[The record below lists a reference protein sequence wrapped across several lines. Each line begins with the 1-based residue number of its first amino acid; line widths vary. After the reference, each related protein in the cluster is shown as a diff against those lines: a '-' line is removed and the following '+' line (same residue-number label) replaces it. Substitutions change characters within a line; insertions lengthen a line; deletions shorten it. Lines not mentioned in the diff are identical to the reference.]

1 MFGFI
6 FGSSPAVRGMVSRFY
21 SPPSIIKEFQENGK
35 EIERIEN
42 SLFKSKKRA
51 AKKQL
56 KKEGNQNA
64 TEEQIQKAIDDG
76 KGENSVTKLYQ
87 DQIDKLVNKQKEI
100 IDKSDKR
107 MNNVHSQYLDQFSDL
122 KGQQLEL
129 QSLAQE
135 TYNDNDLSES
145 EKSIKL
151 DELSNSYD
159 NVTNQLNI
167 MGNSNLFRNSRFTNF
182 INSISGWRN
191 RPSDIEDRDRRDAL
205 LNEAAQELLSRGNNN
220 PTEKE
225 ILTEAEI
232 IYNTQEINKDY
243 KSVKKN
249 RDLGDF
255 TNLQTVEDAV
265 KWIQNK
271 EEFTDNEKAEL
282 IKEVQD
288 GAHGSNIKKGDNN
301 YIAFQVVENMEKDG
315 RLETR
320 THEIGHT
327 ALGKIIGQN
336 PEAFRNIANQLIDYV
351 DSVDPALG
359 LLLRQR
365 TRGLPVD
372 EVITNFMELVG
383 SNKVL
388 KKNK

>member
-1 MFGFI
+1 
-6 FGSSPAVRGMVSRFY
+6 
-21 SPPSIIKEFQENGK
+21 
-35 EIERIEN
+35 
-42 SLFKSKKRA
+42 
-51 AKKQL
+51 
-56 KKEGNQNA
+56 
-64 TEEQIQKAIDDG
+64 
-76 KGENSVTKLYQ
+76 
-87 DQIDKLVNKQKEI
+87 
-100 IDKSDKR
+100 

-129 QSLAQE
+129 QRLAQE

-191 RPSDIEDRDRRDAL
+191 RPSDIEDRDRRDEL

-243 KSVKKN
+243 NNTNKQ
-249 RDLGDF
+249 DLGDDF

-271 EEFTDNEKAEL
+271 EEFINLYKTDINK
-282 IKEVQD
+282 IFKE
-288 GAHGSNIKKGDNN
+288 IWK
-301 YIAFQVVENMEKDG
+301 
-315 RLETR
+315 
-320 THEIGHT
+320 
-327 ALGKIIGQN
+327 
-336 PEAFRNIANQLIDYV
+336 
-351 DSVDPALG
+351 
-359 LLLRQR
+359 
-365 TRGLPVD
+365 
-372 EVITNFMELVG
+372 
-383 SNKVL
+383 
-388 KKNK
+388 